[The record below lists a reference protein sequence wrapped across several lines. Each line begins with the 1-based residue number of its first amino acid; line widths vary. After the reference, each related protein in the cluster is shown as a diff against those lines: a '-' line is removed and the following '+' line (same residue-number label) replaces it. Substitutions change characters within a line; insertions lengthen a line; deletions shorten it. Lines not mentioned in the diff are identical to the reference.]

1 MARQDKYEKRPLDGC
16 AAQGFSA
23 AYDMDRTRT
32 EKELA
37 GTMAGPSDACAAS
50 ENLKGDRHQDVT
62 ETGADNRKSSK
73 PPVAIGGRTAHDT
86 AINDSKS

>member
-1 MARQDKYEKRPLDGC
+1 
-16 AAQGFSA
+16 
-23 AYDMDRTRT
+23 
-32 EKELA
+32 
-37 GTMAGPSDACAAS
+37 MAGPSDARAAS